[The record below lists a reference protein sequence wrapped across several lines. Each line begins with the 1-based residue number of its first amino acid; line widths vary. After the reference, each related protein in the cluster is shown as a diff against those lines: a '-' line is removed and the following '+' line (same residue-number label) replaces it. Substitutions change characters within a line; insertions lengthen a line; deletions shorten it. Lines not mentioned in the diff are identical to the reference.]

1 MLNIAIKETRE
12 YIETGSINGGLCFT
26 VLPTI
31 ALEEAKKQGCQ
42 EYIELHQQMQERS
55 EDAFNNM
62 MLKRMGW

>member
-12 YIETGSINGGLCFT
+12 YIETGLINGGIHFT
-26 VLPTI
+26 VNPCD